1 MRPIMTCMLMIF
13 LLLSALPLQADD
25 LPMLQSGN
33 LPMLQS
39 ATPEQLP
46 SLSAS
51 NLNMAP
57 VSDKALSVTC
67 YLGNP
72 SNNQS
77 LGSITVYSPA
87 EAGINCNSL
96 NYACRGRCFGCFSD
110 FDLSQDIC
118 VDASGRKFLR

>member
-1 MRPIMTCMLMIF
+1 MRTVLR
-13 LLLSALPLQADD
+13 LLLLIGMLLPALSLQADD
-25 LPMLQSGN
+25 LPALQSGN

-39 ATPEQLP
+39 ATPSQLP
-46 SLSAS
+46 SLSTI
-51 NLNMAP
+51 NQNMAP
-57 VSDKALSVTC
+57 VSGQALTVTC

-72 SNNQS
+72 NNKDS

-96 NYACRGRCFGCFSD
+96 NYACRGRCFGCYSD
-110 FDLSQDIC
+110 FDMSEDIC